1 MGLEPILPYGKRI
14 LSPLRLPIPPF
25 QVVSCQ
31 ELASCLPVSQT
42 GVLLHKLATGGGREG
57 VRILDTRLFRPL
69 LYYLS
74 YPAIYLSVIH

>member
-25 QVVSCQ
+25 QVVSQ
-31 ELASCLPVSQT
+31 PEIESGSTASQAAELT
-42 GVLLHKLATGGGREG
+42 IVLLTGGGREG

-74 YPAIYLSVIH
+74 YPAICLSAIH